1 MNLRSRRFVGQFSL
15 STLLVVLLILHL
27 VGYIRLGFVENLDNA
42 MYDLKVRLTASQQID
57 DRVIIVDIDDKSLQ
71 AEGRWPWPRE
81 KLARMQTNLF
91 EQYGAA
97 AVGYDVVFSEP
108 DASSGLPVLE
118 ALAAKELKHQPA
130 FIGILDQLRPR
141 LDYDKLMAESFAKG
155 MSVLGYYFNVN
166 EGAER
171 IASLP
176 PPLFTQEDLGAHLGG
191 VGSEFMRAQGFGGA
205 LPMFLETATAA
216 GYFNS
221 LPDNDGVIR
230 RMPVLIHYKD
240 GFYTSLPIQLTRAA
254 MGVEKI
260 NLLNPGGDGVNQIL
274 PFALDVGDLKVP
286 FDTQG
291 GVLVPYRTFGAYR
304 YVSATDVINGTAPA
318 SELEGRIVLIGT
330 TAPGLADIRVTPMS
344 EVFPGVE
351 IHASLISGILD
362 QNLKWK
368 PRQVAGLNVA
378 AIVLLGVLLG
388 SLLPMATPLIAAMIT
403 FAILTLIVG
412 LDLWAWN
419 SLNMDF
425 AIGAPLITVVG
436 MFVGNMSY
444 GFFVESRAK
453 GQITK
458 LFGQYV
464 PKELVEEMS
473 RDPDRYN
480 LKGESREMSVLF
492 SDIRDFTSISEGLPA
507 ASLAEMLNF
516 YLSSMT
522 HIVQQRRGTI
532 DKYIGDAIMA
542 FWGAPVPDANHARDA
557 IQAALQMQQ
566 DLALLN
572 PQLVEHGWPAIKI
585 GIGVNSGK
593 MSVGNMGSEFRMAY
607 TVMAD
612 AVNLAS
618 RLEGLTKQYGL
629 GILVGEAAVAHCPDI
644 EFMKVDVVRVKGKVN
659 PVAIYE
665 PLGMQGELDAAA
677 LKRKQDFE
685 QAISAFLALNFDEA
699 EAVLRK
705 AHKRNPCKLYEVY
718 LDRIAHFRDNPP
730 PADWDGVF
738 TYTTK

>member
-1 MNLRSRRFVGQFSL
+1 MTLRSRRFIGQFAL
-15 STLLVVLLILHL
+15 SALLIILLTLHL
-27 VGYIRLGFVENLDNA
+27 TGLVNMPFVDRLDNL
-42 MYDLKVRLTASQQID
+42 MYDLKVRTTTAQGVD
-57 DRVIIVDIDDKSLQ
+57 ERVVIVDIDDKSLQ

-81 KLARMQTNLF
+81 KMARLQTNLF

-97 AVGYDVVFSEP
+97 AVGYDIVFSEP

-118 ALAAKELKHQPA
+118 ALAANELKDQPLFA
-130 FIGILDQLRPR
+130 GMIEQLRPR
-141 LDYDKLMAESFAKG
+141 LDYDGLMAESLGKG

-171 IASLP
+171 IAILP
-176 PPLFTQEDLGAHLGG
+176 KPLFTQDQLGG
-191 VGSEFMRAQGFGGA
+191 LGGAFMHAQGYGGA
-205 LPMFLETATAA
+205 LPRLLEKATSA
-216 GYFNS
+216 GFYNS

-230 RMPVLIHYKD
+230 RMPVMINYQAS
-240 GFYTSLPIQLTRAA
+240 YYASLPIMLARAA
-254 MGVEKI
+254 MDAQEIKLV
-260 NLLNPGGDGVNQIL
+260 NPGGDGFNRYI
-274 PFALDVGDLKVP
+274 PHALDIDGLKVP
-286 FDTQG
+286 FDAQG
-291 GVLVPYRTFGAYR
+291 GVLVPYRKPGSYHF
-304 YVSATDVINGTAPA
+304 VSATDVISGQTPA
-318 SELEGRIVLIGT
+318 SEIEGRIVLVGT
-330 TAPGLADIRVTPMS
+330 TAPGLADIRVTPVS

-351 IHASLISGILD
+351 IHASLMSGILD

-368 PRQVAGLNVA
+368 PRQITTLNVA
-378 AIVLLGVLLG
+378 IVVILGIVIG
-388 SLLPMATPLIAAMIT
+388 ILLPMTTPMIAA
-403 FAILTLIVG
+403 FSTLGFLVLVIG
-412 LDLWAWN
+412 LDVWGWN
-419 SLNMDF
+419 ALNMEF
-425 AIGAPLITVVG
+425 PLGAPMVTVLG
-436 MFVGNMSY
+436 MFVVNMSY
-444 GFFVESRAK
+444 GFFVETRAK

-522 HIVQQRRGTI
+522 RIVQQRRGTI

-542 FWGAPVPDANHARDA
+542 FWGAPVSDPNHARDA
-557 IQAALQMQQ
+557 IQAAMQMQR
-566 DLALLN
+566 DLDELN
-572 PQLVEHGWPAIKI
+572 PQMKLKGWPEIKI

-629 GILVGEAAVAHCPDI
+629 GILVGEEAVALCPDI
-644 EFMKVDVVRVKGKVN
+644 EFMKVDVVRVKGKLH
-659 PVAIYE
+659 PVTIFE
-665 PLGMQGELDAAA
+665 PLGEKEQVDVAAI
-677 LKRKQDFE
+677 KRKQDFE
-685 QAISAFLALNFDEA
+685 QARAAYLVQNFDEA
-699 EAVLRK
+699 EDILRK
-705 AHKRNPCKLYEVY
+705 ANKRHPGKLYEVY
-718 LDRIAHFRDNPP
+718 LERIAHFREIPP
-730 PADWDGVF
+730 PAEWDGVF
-738 TYTTK
+738 TFTSK